1 MKPQR
6 GTTLGVEDVEAVYA
20 AVMLYAHDLEQHR
33 SWLRTNEGIP
43 LPGTEMV
50 IAEMDKEIVR
60 FRALQLR
67 LYEECYAATGV
78 PVVPA
83 PDTVEALKAALPVL
97 QDYASSNPMH
107 FYRGAWQDPRGVH
120 AAVRLVTAALGG
132 ALPDGA
138 KR

>member
-1 MKPQR
+1 MADPEFTDTARSALLWVLWHHQGGSSPTGQAVR
-6 GTTLGVEDVEAVYA
+6 FALGMGQFDRMTADQVAQA
-20 AVMLYAHDLEQHR
+20 KAWAP
-33 SWLRTNEGIP
+33 GIP
-43 LPGTEMV
+43 GLAHTDP
-50 IAEMDKEIVR
+50 A
-60 FRALQLR
+60 
-67 LYEECYAATGV
+67 GV
-78 PVVPA
+78 PAAPA